1 MFSTMMVQ
9 IASISVVGLIIL
21 ATAIL
26 AFTGKLNEGAIGI
39 LSGVAG
45 YVLGGGVSKD
55 SLIRKNSQPN
65 SDNRDG
71 AAKQRSDKLLGGF
84 SVGLVLFGGDLFGGL
99 LDGAHEGEEDYVADG
114 AGVGE
119 EHGEAVDA
127 YAFACGGRKA
137 VAEGS
142 DVVFVH
148 LVGFVVALFLLVEL
162 VEEALALVVG
172 VV

>member
-1 MFSTMMVQ
+1 MNRG
-9 IASISVVGLIIL
+9 ASGEIQGFFPFGFAQGQNDEQKTSLR
-21 ATAIL
+21 ARM
-26 AFTGKLNEGAIGI
+26 TGKNNSNDKNDAAIFAE
-39 LSGVAG
+39 LF
-45 YVLGGGVSKD
+45 
-55 SLIRKNSQPN
+55 
-65 SDNRDG
+65 
-71 AAKQRSDKLLGGF
+71 GGF
-84 SVGLVLFGGDLFGGL
+84 SVGLALFGGDLFGAL
-99 LDGAHEGEEDYVADG
+99 LDGAHEGEENDVADG

-127 YAFACGGRKA
+127 YAFACGRWEA

>member
-71 AAKQRSDKLLGGF
+71 AAKQR
-84 SVGLVLFGGDLFGGL
+84 
-99 LDGAHEGEEDYVADG
+99 
-114 AGVGE
+114 
-119 EHGEAVDA
+119 
-127 YAFACGGRKA
+127 
-137 VAEGS
+137 
-142 DVVFVH
+142 
-148 LVGFVVALFLLVEL
+148 
-162 VEEALALVVG
+162 
-172 VV
+172 